1 MINVTVLSLLLCL
14 NFPRGKMKCD
24 FFTLKKTSQT
34 TRLPWKNKTK
44 TKHKNPTKNT
54 LKKIRKLTTKT
65 TLKNHG
71 NEDFFLKL
79 VKSQRSGHSIR
90 TDRVQEN
97 KTNLF
102 PPPPYII
109 ENLPVL
115 CFFLFWIMFSESN
128 SGFPTEIFTTDF
140 FSFLQ
145 YCQIELFCSRIH
157 RRNHSG
163 YSSLTAPPGTETRC
177 WLQGPL
183 RERLSS
189 LLQFSLKLFLPL
201 LKVQETTSKRQS
213 KKNQRWWPC

>member
-24 FFTLKKTSQT
+24 FFTLKKQAKQHIF
-34 TRLPWKNKTK
+34 PEKTK

-65 TLKNHG
+65 TLKNHR

-109 ENLPVL
+109 
-115 CFFLFWIMFSESN
+115 
-128 SGFPTEIFTTDF
+128 
-140 FSFLQ
+140 
-145 YCQIELFCSRIH
+145 
-157 RRNHSG
+157 
-163 YSSLTAPPGTETRC
+163 
-177 WLQGPL
+177 
-183 RERLSS
+183 
-189 LLQFSLKLFLPL
+189 
-201 LKVQETTSKRQS
+201 
-213 KKNQRWWPC
+213 